1 MQPIRW
7 KSYALVIV
15 QFACLVGIAVTG
27 PLLGP
32 APWMALGVGALALGV
47 WALLTVRLQNV
58 QVLPDPKAGARLVR
72 HGPYRWVRHPMYTA
86 VLLGALALVLI
97 QPSALRWLLWLILLA
112 DLLIKLYYEEGLL
125 VQHFAGYAEYQAE
138 SKRLIPYLY

>member
-1 MQPIRW
+1 MQPIHW

-15 QFACLVGIAVTG
+15 QFACLAGIALTG

-32 APWMALGVGALALGV
+32 APWMALGAGALALGV

-72 HGPYRWVRHPMYTA
+72 HGPYRWVRYYDD
-86 VLLGALALVLI
+86 VLLVDIYSGEVVDVI
-97 QPSALRWLLWLILLA
+97 YDFFW
-112 DLLIKLYYEEGLL
+112 
-125 VQHFAGYAEYQAE
+125 
-138 SKRLIPYLY
+138 